1 MQASERRKA
10 IAGTRTAHVV
20 ENSAKA
26 AELPDLLSESESES
40 DEDSDEADDGKV
52 SKEKSPPF
60 TISDKLKILDKFK
73 ADGTLFFVC
82 LL

>member
-1 MQASERRKA
+1 VFWKP
-10 IAGTRTAHVV
+10 
-20 ENSAKA
+20 KA
-26 AELPDLLSESESES
+26 AKLPDVISESESES
-40 DEDSDEADDGKV
+40 DEDSDEADGKL